1 MRKISVLLLL
11 LFLLACRL
19 ALAKSEKIKT
29 DNLII
34 TYEDISPEM
43 AQKFAEQ
50 AEKASGDITAY
61 LSKKYRRG
69 RIYIY
74 ISDKYDMPRTTKD
87 NEVLIPANRVR
98 GDSGG
103 PPEIA
108 GRGPA
113 IVHELTH
120 IIAPSQG
127 KPNRYLDEGLAVF
140 MQEKFGAGKSYPNMG
155 EDVHQVTMRLI
166 KTVGE
171 PIPIYKLEETRNSS
185 LTSNLRR
192 LAYLQEGSF
201 VKYLVEKYG
210 LKDFMAM
217 YEGKSY
223 EKVYKKSLD
232 DLEKEW
238 KEFIRSI
245 E

>member
-1 MRKISVLLLL
+1 MRKIAVLLLP
-11 LFLLACRL
+11 LFFWGHGL
-19 ALAKSEKIKT
+19 ALAKSEKIT
-29 DNLII
+29 TNNFVI
-34 TYEDISPEM
+34 TYENILPEM
-43 AQKFAEQ
+43 AQQFAEQ
-50 AEKASGDITAY
+50 AEKAFGDVTAY

-74 ISDKYDMPRTTKD
+74 ISNKYDMPRTTKD
-87 NEVLIPANRVR
+87 NELLIPANRVR
-98 GDSGG
+98 GDAGG

-120 IIAPSQG
+120 VITPSQG

-140 MQEKFGAGKSYPNMG
+140 MQEKFGVDKSYPNMG
-155 EDVHQVTMRLI
+155 EDVHQVTLKLI
-166 KTVGE
+166 KTVGQTVS
-171 PIPIYKLEETRNSS
+171 IYKLEETRNSS
-185 LTSNLRR
+185 LGGDLRH

-201 VKYLVEKYG
+201 VRYLIEKYG
-210 LKDFMAM
+210 LQDFMAM

-223 EKVYKKSLD
+223 EKVYEKSLD

-238 KEFIRSI
+238 KEFIRGI